1 MKKEEAATLPSE
13 TETKNSTEPI
23 EEEKEETKEDNQQNR
38 PKDLTEPIHLEEQQ
52 DLFRAIFLSDSENE
66 EETKSEEIATKNEDE
81 VRKEEIKSSVLSDQ
95 LIPKIKPLR
104 EGGVLSGINFRS
116 MKKREEPK
124 KDEET
129 ETDRGKEEEKK
140 LNLYGPK
147 MPEILM
153 VATPKT
159 NSIIKEESEDEWVEK
174 NDSSSDEEGKR
185 RKEKKKH
192 KKEKKHKHKKHKHK
206 KKTS

>member
-1 MKKEEAATLPSE
+1 M
-13 TETKNSTEPI
+13 
-23 EEEKEETKEDNQQNR
+23 
-38 PKDLTEPIHLEEQQ
+38 
-52 DLFRAIFLSDSENE
+52 FRAIFLSDSENE

-129 ETDRGKEEEKK
+129 ETDRGKEEEKN
-140 LNLYGPK
+140 NLYGPK

-159 NSIIKEESEDEWVEK
+159 NSIIKEESEDEWVER

-206 KKTS
+206 KKT